1 MIDTRIH
8 ISERKHDS
16 MGEFVSLKGPIV
28 SVERGLRRKP
38 SSIVMGESIRGH
50 YEPRFGDT
58 SDCRGI
64 RIVEHQEYSNSFI
77 NRGKKYLG
85 EKDTPHDRFTP
96 SVKQFHGIAN
106 LPSAPASRISQ
117 HWTGKTRVNPVQS
130 DVFELEQVMNRKQ
143 RILTY
148 EEKRNGLANVRRG
161 DKYYKSADRE
171 RDFYK
176 KGGLI
181 PGSCI
186 SIRKSGKLELNKKDE
201 NAKVNLPTKSHLT
214 FEQKNEK
221 AILDNELQQ
230 LHALNNPVAN
240 RLGLEEPSWE
250 RKTGFYMVMP
260 EDENY

>member
-8 ISERKHDS
+8 INERKHDS

-28 SVERGLRRKP
+28 SGEREGSRKP
-38 SSIVMGESIRGH
+38 SSLVMGESIRGH
-50 YEPRFGDT
+50 HEPRYGDT
-58 SDCRGI
+58 SDFRGI
-64 RIVEHQEYSNSFI
+64 RIVEHQEYSSSFI

-85 EKDTPHDRFTP
+85 EKDAPHDKFTP
-96 SVKQFHGIAN
+96 CIKQFHGIAN

-117 HWTGKTRVNPVQS
+117 NWTGKTRVGDVKS
-130 DVFELEQVMNRKQ
+130 DVFGLEQTMNRKQ
-143 RILTY
+143 RIPSY
-148 EEKRNGLANVRRG
+148 EDKRNNLASVSRG
-161 DKYYKSADRE
+161 DKYYKNADRE

-186 SIRKSGKLELNKKDE
+186 SVRSSGKLEPNRKEE
-201 NAKVNLPTKSHLT
+201 NTKVNLSTKSLLT

-240 RLGLEEPSWE
+240 RLGLLEPSWE